1 MSCAAR
7 HVLSAHTERYAEASS
22 VYDVLLAAS
31 LALILSYRETF
42 ERLLVQSVFFALVS
56 LFLVRLIRTELPFL
70 QHAWPERLYLLA
82 TLFFALT
89 SAIRRLDF
97 VRAF

>member
-1 MSCAAR
+1 M
-7 HVLSAHTERYAEASS
+7 
-22 VYDVLLAAS
+22 
-31 LALILSYRETF
+31 
-42 ERLLVQSVFFALVS
+42 QSVFFALVS

>member
-1 MSCAAR
+1 
-7 HVLSAHTERYAEASS
+7 VLVQT
-22 VYDVLLAAS
+22 VLL
-31 LALILSYRETF
+31 T
-42 ERLLVQSVFFALVS
+42 LVS

-89 SAIRRLDF
+89 SANRRLDF